1 MEQYINS
8 FETENGTIYF
18 KEPYLVNVKEE
29 KGEYIIS
36 DKVLNISCHSNSI
49 EEVVEDFCRDLGFFY
64 NSFVLVNEKTLTDRA
79 IDLRNYLIRLTY

>member
-1 MEQYINS
+1 MEYHINS
-8 FETENGTIYF
+8 FETENGTVYF
-18 KEPYLVNVKEE
+18 KEPYLVNIE
-29 KGEYIIS
+29 GEYTIN
-36 DKVLNISCHSNSI
+36 DKVLNINCHSNSI